1 MALRFV
7 STRSGSGVGAQIGLL
22 QALRLYPSV
31 GLGRA
36 DRRVPEELL
45 DRPQVGASLEQVGG
59 ERVAQGVWRDAALE
73 RRATGRDSQPAA
85 HVGGR
90 QPPAALREE
99 QGGLAV

>member
-36 DRRVPEELL
+36 DRRMPEELL
-45 DRPQVGASLEQVGG
+45 DRAQVGAPLEQVGG
-59 ERVAQGVWRDAALE
+59 ERVAQGVRRDPAPERGATRRDA
-73 RRATGRDSQPAA
+73 QPAP
-85 HVGGR
+85 HVGGG
-90 QPPAALREE
+90 QPAAALREE
-99 QGGLAV
+99 QGGVV